1 MPHVTLEY
9 TNNVDQDIEFCDLFS
24 ELHQV
29 LASTAGIDVNNCK
42 SRAIRLHTYHIG
54 EGQTENAFVH
64 LEIQLLEGRPAE
76 LKREIGQRGLQVLAR
91 HLNPSLGKY
100 DLQITLEVR
109 DMQRQSY
116 FKFSPGQNRP

>member
-9 TNNVDQDIEFCDLFS
+9 TDNIDQTIEFHDLFA

-29 LASTAGIDVNNCK
+29 LASTAGINVNNCK

-64 LEIQLLEGRPAE
+64 LEIRLLQGRPAE
-76 LKREIGQRGLQVLAR
+76 LKREIGQRGLQVLER
-91 HLNPSLGKY
+91 HFGPSLGEHN
-100 DLQITLEVR
+100 LQITLEVR
-109 DMQRQSY
+109 DMQRQAY
-116 FKFSPGQNRP
+116 FKFSP